1 MSGVSRR
8 ETADR
13 MHSAAIHLL
22 RRVSR
27 ADEEAMGISRARA
40 SALSVLIFG
49 GPRTVTELADAE
61 RVRLP
66 TMSRLVRAMEEEGL
80 VRRAP
85 HATDG
90 RSVRIH
96 ATAKGRRVVERGR
109 EQRLGLLEELL
120 RVADA
125 REVAVVREAAEIVE
139 RALGSA

>member
-1 MSGVSRR
+1 
-8 ETADR
+8 

-22 RRVSR
+22 RHVSR
-27 ADEEAMGISRARA
+27 ADEDAMGVSPARA

-49 GPRTVTELADAE
+49 GPRTVTELAQAE

-66 TMSRLVRAMEEEGL
+66 SMSRLVAAMEDEGL

-96 ATAKGRRVVERGR
+96 ATAKGRRVIERGR
-109 EQRLGLLEELL
+109 EQRLGRLEELL
-120 RVADA
+120 KDADA